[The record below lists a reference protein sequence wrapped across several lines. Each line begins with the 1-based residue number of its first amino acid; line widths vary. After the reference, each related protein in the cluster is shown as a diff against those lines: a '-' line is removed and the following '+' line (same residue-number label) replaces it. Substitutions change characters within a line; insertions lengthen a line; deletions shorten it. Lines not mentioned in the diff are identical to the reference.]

1 MKNIKVKTLGVVLAA
16 CATLNTHAAEP
27 PETGEGSLF
36 RSLFGDTLEK
46 DYGIT
51 VSGLFDVGYSRNN
64 RSTHDERQD
73 GLSNLP
79 LVGFADEGL
88 EWGGLHLFVDK
99 ALKGDVVPRITPLPG
114 PAPTE
119 ASFGFTFE
127 MNYGRNA
134 QFARTQGWDMH
145 WDVNSPGDDDLAK
158 AQRDKQKFLA
168 IPNIAATAYLPYG
181 PGVTAM
187 AGVFGPAIGYEIPPN
202 IRAARNPFASKTYAF
217 VSEPG
222 TVAGVLLGTR
232 VYNGE
237 SSLLGAELG
246 VVQGWNNLRDNNDQ
260 KSLMGAL
267 RWRTADMQTW
277 VDYEFIVGDEQNDSF
292 SDVQAPTSRL
302 VSTSGQF
309 KQQHSLNGWHRF
321 DSNWSMGAEVVYGRQ
336 DGDGKASTVDIIK
349 GPGFDGAHWWGANAV
364 LTYQQRPDLSYSV
377 RAEHFADPDGFI
389 LLPASTARGNF
400 NAVTAG
406 LRYDFNKY
414 ISLRP
419 EVRYDVFD
427 GNADDHPFGAG
438 RDRTQLTGLVEALVY
453 F

>member
-1 MKNIKVKTLGVVLAA
+1 MQNIKVKALGAVLAA
-16 CATLNTHAAEP
+16 FATLNTHAAETY
-27 PETGEGSLF
+27 ETGEGTLF

-46 DYGIT
+46 DYGIQ
-51 VSGLFDVGYSRNN
+51 VSNLLDIAYVRNN
-64 RSTHDERQD
+64 RSTHDEREH

-79 LVGFADEGL
+79 LTGYADEGL
-88 EWGGLHLFVDK
+88 EWGSLHLFIDK
-99 ALKGDVVPRITPLPG
+99 ALKGNMVPRVTPLPG
-114 PAPTE
+114 PSPTE

-127 MNYGRNA
+127 MLYGRNA
-134 QFARTQGWDMH
+134 QFARTLGWDAH

-168 IPNIAATAYLPYG
+168 LPNLAATAYLPYG
-181 PGVTAM
+181 PGITAM
-187 AGVFGPAIGYEIPPN
+187 AGLFGPALGYEIPPN
-202 IRAARNPFASKTYAF
+202 LREARNQFASKTYAF

-222 TVAGVLLGTR
+222 TVAGVILGTR
-232 VYNGE
+232 LYNGK
-237 SSLLGAELG
+237 SAIVGAELG
-246 VVQGWNNLRDNNDQ
+246 VVQGWNNLRDNNEK
-260 KSLMGAL
+260 KSIMGAL

-277 VDYEFIVGDEQNDSF
+277 IDYEFIVGDEQNDSY

-302 VSTSGQF
+302 VSASGQL

-321 DSNWSMGAEVVYGRQ
+321 DTNWSMGAEVVYGHQ
-336 DGDGKASTVDIIK
+336 AGDGKASTVDVIT

-364 LTYQQRPDLSYSV
+364 LTYQQRADLSYSV

-389 LLPASTARGNF
+389 LLPTTTARGNF

-406 LRYDFNKY
+406 LRYDLNKN

-419 EVRYDVFD
+419 EVRYDMFD

-438 RDRTQLTGLVEALVY
+438 RDRTQLTGLVEALIY

>member
-1 MKNIKVKTLGVVLAA
+1 MINIKVKTLGAVLAA
-16 CATLNTHAAEP
+16 FATLNTHAAEP
-27 PETGEGSLF
+27 PETGEGTLF

-46 DYGIT
+46 DYGIQ
-51 VSGLFDVGYSRNN
+51 VSGLFDAAYSRNN

-79 LVGFADEGL
+79 VVGFADEGL

-99 ALKGDVVPRITPLPG
+99 QLKGTMVPRITPLPG
-114 PAPTE
+114 PAPSE

-134 QFARTQGWDMH
+134 QFARTTGWDMH
-145 WDVNSPGDDDLAK
+145 WDVNSPGDDNLAK

-181 PGVTAM
+181 PGITAM
-187 AGVFGPAIGYEIPPN
+187 AGVFGPAMGYEIPPN
-202 IRAARNPFASKTYAF
+202 IRAARNPFASKSYAF

-222 TVAGVLLGTR
+222 TVSGVLLGTR
-232 VYNGE
+232 LYNGE

-260 KSLMGAL
+260 KSVMGAL

-277 VDYEFIVGDEQNDSF
+277 VDYEFILGDEQNDSF

-302 VSTSGQF
+302 VSADGQF

-321 DSNWSMGAEVVYGRQ
+321 DSNWSMGAEVVYGHQ
-336 DGDGKASTVDIIK
+336 DGDGKASTVDIIN
-349 GPGFDGAHWWGANAV
+349 GPGFNGAHWWGANAV
-364 LTYQQRPDLSYSV
+364 LTYQQRPNLSYSV
-377 RAEHFADPDGFI
+377 RGEHFADPDGFI

-406 LRYDFNKY
+406 LRYDLNKY

>member
-1 MKNIKVKTLGVVLAA
+1 M
-16 CATLNTHAAEP
+16 
-27 PETGEGSLF
+27 
-36 RSLFGDTLEK
+36 
-46 DYGIT
+46 
-51 VSGLFDVGYSRNN
+51 
-64 RSTHDERQD
+64 
-73 GLSNLP
+73 
-79 LVGFADEGL
+79 
-88 EWGGLHLFVDK
+88 
-99 ALKGDVVPRITPLPG
+99 VPRITPLPG
-114 PAPTE
+114 PAPSE

-134 QFARTQGWDMH
+134 QFARTTGWDMH
-145 WDVNSPGDDDLAK
+145 WDVNAPGDNNLAK

-181 PGVTAM
+181 PGITAM
-187 AGVFGPAIGYEIPPN
+187 AGVFGPALGYEIPPN
-202 IRAARNPFASKTYAF
+202 IRAARNPFASKSYAF

-222 TVAGVLLGTR
+222 TVSGVLLGTR

-237 SSLLGAELG
+237 SSIVGAELG
-246 VVQGWNNLRDNNDQ
+246 VVQGWNNLRDNNDR
-260 KSLMGAL
+260 KSMMGAL

-277 VDYEFIVGDEQNDSF
+277 VDYEFILGDEQNDSF

-302 VSTSGQF
+302 VSPKGQF

-321 DSNWSMGAEVVYGRQ
+321 DANWSMGAELVYGRQ
-336 DGDGKASTVDIIK
+336 DGDGKATTVDIIN

-364 LTYQQRPDLSYSV
+364 LTYQQRPDLSYSI

-389 LLPASTARGNF
+389 LLPVSTARGNF
-400 NAVTAG
+400 NALTAG
-406 LRYDFNKY
+406 LRYDLNKY
-414 ISLRP
+414 LSLRP

-438 RDRTQLTGLVEALVY
+438 RNSTQLTGLVEALFY

>member
-1 MKNIKVKTLGVVLAA
+1 MHNIKVKTLGAVLAA
-16 CATLNTHAAEP
+16 FAMLNAHAAEN
-27 PETGEGSLF
+27 PETGEGTLF

-51 VSGLFDVGYSRNN
+51 VSGLFDAAYSRNN

-79 LVGFADEGL
+79 LVGFSDEGL
-88 EWGGLHLFVDK
+88 EWGSLHLFVDK
-99 ALKGDVVPRITPLPG
+99 ALKGDMIPRITPLPG
-114 PAPTE
+114 PTPTE

-134 QFARTQGWDMH
+134 QFARTYGWDMH
-145 WDVNSPGDDDLAK
+145 WDVNSPGDDDPAK

-181 PGVTAM
+181 PGITAM
-187 AGVFGPAIGYEIPPN
+187 AGVFGPALGYEIPPN
-202 IRAARNPFASKTYAF
+202 IRAARNAFASKTYAF

-222 TVAGVLLGTR
+222 TVGGVQLGTR
-232 VYNGE
+232 LYNGE
-237 SSLLGAELG
+237 SGILGVELG
-246 VVQGWNNLRDNNDQ
+246 VLQGWDNLRDNNDT
-260 KSLMGAL
+260 KSLMGAV
-267 RWRTADMQTW
+267 RWRTPDMQTW
-277 VDYEFIVGDEQNDSF
+277 IDYEFILGDEQNDSF
-292 SDVQAPTSRL
+292 SDVQAPISRL
-302 VSTSGQF
+302 VSPDGQF

-321 DSNWSMGAEVVYGRQ
+321 DSNWSMGAEVVYGHQ
-336 DGDGKASTVDIIK
+336 DGDGKASTVDIIN

-389 LLPASTARGNF
+389 LLPVSTARGNF

-406 LRYDFNKY
+406 LRYDLNKY

>member
-1 MKNIKVKTLGVVLAA
+1 MHNIKVKTLGAVLAA
-16 CATLNTHAAEP
+16 FATLNTHAAES

-36 RSLFGDTLEK
+36 RSMFGDTLEK

-51 VSGLFDVGYSRNN
+51 VSGLFDVAYTRNN
-64 RSTHDERQD
+64 RSTQAERQE

-79 LVGFADEGL
+79 LVGFSDEGL
-88 EWGGLHLFVDK
+88 EWGSLHLFVDK
-99 ALKGDVVPRITPLPG
+99 ALKGDMIPRITPLPG
-114 PAPTE
+114 PTPTE

-127 MNYGRNA
+127 INYGRNA
-134 QFARTQGWDMH
+134 QFARTYGWDMH
-145 WDVNSPGDDDLAK
+145 WDVNSPGDDDPAK
-158 AQRDKQKFLA
+158 AKRDKQKFLA
-168 IPNIAATAYLPYG
+168 VPNIAATAYLPYG
-181 PGVTAM
+181 PGITAM
-187 AGVFGPAIGYEIPPN
+187 AGVFGPALGYEIPPN

-222 TVAGVLLGTR
+222 TVGGVQLGTR
-232 VYNGE
+232 LYNGDAGI
-237 SSLLGAELG
+237 LGVELG
-246 VVQGWNNLRDNNDQ
+246 VVQGWDNLRDNNDG
-260 KSLMGAL
+260 KSLVGAV

-277 VDYEFIVGDEQNDSF
+277 IDYEFILGDEQNDSF

-302 VSTSGQF
+302 VSPDGQF

-321 DSNWSMGAEVVYGRQ
+321 DSNWSMGAEVVYGHQ
-336 DGDGKASTVDIIK
+336 AGDGKASTIDIIN

-389 LLPASTARGNF
+389 LLPVSTARGNF

-406 LRYDFNKY
+406 LRYDLNKY

-427 GNADDHPFGAG
+427 GNADDYPFGAG

>member
-1 MKNIKVKTLGVVLAA
+1 MHNIKVKTLGAVLAA
-16 CATLNTHAAEP
+16 FATLNSHAAES
-27 PETGEGSLF
+27 PETGEGTLF

-46 DYGIT
+46 DYGIQ
-51 VSGLFDVGYSRNN
+51 VSGLFDTAYSRNN

-79 LVGFADEGL
+79 QVGFADEGL
-88 EWGGLHLFVDK
+88 EWGSLHLFVDK
-99 ALKGDVVPRITPLPG
+99 ALKGDMVPRITPLPG
-114 PAPTE
+114 PKPTE

-127 MNYGRNA
+127 ANYGRNA

-168 IPNIAATAYLPYG
+168 VPNIAATAYLPYG
-181 PGVTAM
+181 PGITAM
-187 AGVFGPAIGYEIPPN
+187 AGVFGPALGYEIPPN
-202 IRAARNPFASKTYAF
+202 IRAARNPFGSKSYAF

-222 TVAGVLLGTR
+222 TVGGVLLGTR
-232 VYNGE
+232 LYNGE
-237 SSLLGAELG
+237 SGILGTELG
-246 VVQGWNNLRDNNDQ
+246 VVQGWNNLRDNNDS
-260 KSLMGAL
+260 KSLMGAV
-267 RWRTADMQTW
+267 RWRTADMQSW
-277 VDYEFIVGDEQNDSF
+277 IDYEFIVGDEQNDSF

-302 VSTSGQF
+302 VSPDGQF

-321 DSNWSMGAEVVYGRQ
+321 DPKWSMGAELVYGHQ
-336 DGDGKASTVDIIK
+336 DGDGKASTVDIID

-364 LTYQQRPDLSYSV
+364 LTYQQRPDLSWSV

-389 LLPASTARGNF
+389 LLPVSTARGDF
-400 NAVTAG
+400 NALTAG
-406 LRYDFNKY
+406 LRYDLNKY

-427 GNADDHPFGAG
+427 GDNDDQPFGNG
-438 RDRTQLTGLVEALVY
+438 RDRSQLSGLVEALIY

>member
-1 MKNIKVKTLGVVLAA
+1 MINIKVKTLGAVLAA
-16 CATLNTHAAEP
+16 FATLNTHAAEP
-27 PETGEGSLF
+27 PETGEGTLF

-46 DYGIT
+46 DYGIQ
-51 VSGLFDVGYSRNN
+51 VSGLFDAAYSRNN

-79 LVGFADEGL
+79 VVGFADEGL
-88 EWGGLHLFVDK
+88 EWGSLHLFVDK
-99 ALKGDVVPRITPLPG
+99 QLKGTMVPRITPLPG
-114 PAPTE
+114 PAPSE

-134 QFARTQGWDMH
+134 QFARTTGWDMH
-145 WDVNSPGDDDLAK
+145 WDVNSPGDDNLAK

-181 PGVTAM
+181 PGITAM
-187 AGVFGPAIGYEIPPN
+187 AGVFGPAMGYEIPPN
-202 IRAARNPFASKTYAF
+202 IRAARNPFASKSYAF

-222 TVAGVLLGTR
+222 TVSGVLLGTR
-232 VYNGE
+232 LYNGE
-237 SSLLGAELG
+237 SSILGAELG

-260 KSLMGAL
+260 KSVMGAL

-277 VDYEFIVGDEQNDSF
+277 VDYEFILGDEQNDSF

-302 VSTSGQF
+302 VSPQGQF

-321 DSNWSMGAEVVYGRQ
+321 DSNWSMGAELVYGRQ
-336 DGDGKASTVDIIK
+336 DGDGKATTVDIIN

-389 LLPASTARGNF
+389 LLPVSTARGSF
-400 NAVTAG
+400 NALTTG
-406 LRYDFNKY
+406 LRYDLNKY
-414 ISLRP
+414 VSLRP

-438 RDRTQLTGLVEALVY
+438 RNNTQLTGLVEALFY

>member
-1 MKNIKVKTLGVVLAA
+1 MHNIKVKTLGAVLAA
-16 CATLNTHAAEP
+16 FAMLNAHAAEN
-27 PETGEGSLF
+27 PETGEGTLF

-51 VSGLFDVGYSRNN
+51 VSGLFDAAYSRNN

-79 LVGFADEGL
+79 LVGFSDEGL
-88 EWGGLHLFVDK
+88 EWGSLHLFVDK
-99 ALKGDVVPRITPLPG
+99 ALKGDMIPRITPLPG
-114 PAPTE
+114 PTPTE

-134 QFARTQGWDMH
+134 QFARTYGWDMH
-145 WDVNSPGDDDLAK
+145 WDVNSPGDDDPAK

-181 PGVTAM
+181 PGITAM
-187 AGVFGPAIGYEIPPN
+187 AGVFGPALGYEIPPN
-202 IRAARNPFASKTYAF
+202 IRAARNAFASKTYAF

-222 TVAGVLLGTR
+222 TVGGVQLGTR
-232 VYNGE
+232 LYNGE
-237 SSLLGAELG
+237 SGILGVELG
-246 VVQGWNNLRDNNDQ
+246 VVQGWDNLRDNNDT
-260 KSLMGAL
+260 KSLMGAV
-267 RWRTADMQTW
+267 RWRTPDMQTW
-277 VDYEFIVGDEQNDSF
+277 IDYEFILGDEQNDSF
-292 SDVQAPTSRL
+292 SDVQAPISRL
-302 VSTSGQF
+302 VSPDGQF

-321 DSNWSMGAEVVYGRQ
+321 DSNWSMGAEVVYGHQ
-336 DGDGKASTVDIIK
+336 DGDGKASTVDIIN

-389 LLPASTARGNF
+389 LLPVSTARGNF

-406 LRYDFNKY
+406 LRYDLNKY